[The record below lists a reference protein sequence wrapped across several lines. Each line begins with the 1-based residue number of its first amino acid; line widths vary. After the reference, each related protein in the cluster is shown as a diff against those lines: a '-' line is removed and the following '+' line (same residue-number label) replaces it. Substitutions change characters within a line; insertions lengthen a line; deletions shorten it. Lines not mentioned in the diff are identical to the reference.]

1 MKNKWQKVLAAMLDR
16 PGITALGVWAA
27 VGLAFGL
34 IAGMLA
40 AIAAA
45 VVLYTLALV
54 GVGRVGRG
62 VSLSHGG
69 VPEEAG
75 AVGQEFR
82 EDFENFRIGPSLFDL
97 ATDPFYSSYFDNVWH
112 NQKQEILRR
121 G

>member
-75 AVGQEFR
+75 AGGQEFPGG
-82 EDFENFRIGPSLFDL
+82 FWKFRIRASLFDFS
-97 ATDPFYSSYFDNVWH
+97 TGPFSLSYFVHVWRNH
-112 NQKQEILRR
+112 K
-121 G
+121 